1 MAYTINQFNGNVL
14 TTLTDG
20 TINQSFT
27 VTLVG
32 KNYSGYG
39 AFLDENFIWLMENFA
54 NSTAPAN
61 PLVGQLWYDSGIKT
75 LKVYDGTNWKNISSS
90 APGPVP
96 PPQPIVGDLW
106 FNTIL
111 QQLFAWNGTAWL
123 LIGPPNSSGEGRT
136 GAFPATI
143 RDTASNDHIVL
154 ELIVGANVGNGSP
167 NSQSVAIVSRDATFT
182 PNSTV
187 PGYATINPGINL
199 PTSVLPYVG
208 ANSALQ
214 SPAFYGNTI
223 QALSL
228 AVTSGS
234 STTFVNGNA
243 FMRADQNTSTIGTVS
258 ILNNSGL
265 NIGANGQLSISAEST
280 LPGNVVFS
288 AETANTGLIFE
299 VAPGGTPFASITIDR
314 TGLVTIPRLST
325 ANSNSTLGN
334 ITVLNIVNGNPPA
347 GAGNIGSSANPFNTI
362 FAKATSA
369 QYADVAERFAAD
381 DHYPCGTVVELG
393 GEHEITLA
401 KAELSDM
408 VFGVISTAPAYL
420 LNSTAGTDI
429 THPAVAMTG
438 RVPVRVIGSVK
449 KGDRLVSA
457 GNGIARAAKQGEATP
472 FNTIGRALVN
482 KLDSAEGEVE
492 AIVATK

>member
-54 NSTAPAN
+54 DVTAPAN
-61 PLVGQLWYDSGIKT
+61 PLVGQLWYDSGEKT

-90 APGPVP
+90 APGPNP
-96 PPQPIVGDLW
+96 PPNPIVGDLW
-106 FNTIL
+106 FNTTL
-111 QQLFAWNGTAWL
+111 QQLFAWNGAAWL

-182 PNSTV
+182 PNNVV
-187 PGYATINPGINL
+187 PGYSTINPGINL
-199 PTSVLPYVG
+199 PSTVLPFVG
-208 ANSALQ
+208 SNLAVQ
-214 SPAFYGNTI
+214 SPTFFGNAL

-228 AVTSGS
+228 GVTSGN
-234 STTFVNGNA
+234 TTAFVNGNA
-243 FMRADQNTSTIGTVS
+243 FMRADSNTSTTGTVS

-265 NIGANGQLSISAEST
+265 NIGANGQLNISAETS
-280 LPGNVVFS
+280 LPGNIIFS
-288 AETANTGLIFE
+288 AETANTGMIFS
-299 VAPGGTPFASITIDR
+299 VSPSGAPFSAIVIDANGNVNIPNLSSGGNV
-314 TGLVTIPRLST
+314 G
-325 ANSNSTLGN
+325 LGN
-334 ITVLNIVNGNPPA
+334 ITVNNIFNGNPPS

-401 KAELSDM
+401 RTELSDM

-472 FNTIGRALVN
+472 FNTIGRALVD